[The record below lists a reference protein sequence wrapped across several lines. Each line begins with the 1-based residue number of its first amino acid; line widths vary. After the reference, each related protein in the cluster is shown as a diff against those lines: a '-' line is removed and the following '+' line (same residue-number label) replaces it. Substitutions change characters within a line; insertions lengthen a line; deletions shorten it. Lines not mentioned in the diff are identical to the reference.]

1 MPAWKPDSWRG
12 KPVLQVPKYPDAAAL
27 EAVERDLRN
36 FPPLVFVK
44 EVSDLKAKL
53 GSFDS
58 KQNQLEL
65 YDGIEVVS
73 QNGQG
78 SKTAAEK
85 QQARLL
91 PMSSGADLG
100 FPMAWLLRLRQA
112 K

>member
-53 GSFDS
+53 GGVAAGESFLL
-58 KQNQLEL
+58 QGGEL
-65 YDGIEVVS
+65 HQPVGRLV
-73 QNGQG
+73 
-78 SKTAAEK
+78 AC
-85 QQARLL
+85 ARL
-91 PMSSGADLG
+91 GR
-100 FPMAWLLRLRQA
+100 RL
-112 K
+112 